1 MFTLMI
7 INKIHWLGV
16 GLSSPPGILYLNEQ
30 RYNLLVWNR
39 SVDKAQ
45 SLLKN
50 KIYVNQ
56 LDISSLSKKLDRN
69 DLIVS
74 MLPASMHMEIAELAI
89 NYKCHLVT
97 SSYHDPQYE
106 KLEQK
111 FIDNDCLFICECGLD
126 PGIDHLM
133 AHKLVEDFKSSKTID
148 TKTEISF
155 LSYCGGVPKIPND
168 FKYKFSWSPLGVLKA
183 LKSPSRSLKDF
194 KIFDVNRPWDAITHY
209 TAPLAQPEEFEV
221 YPNRDSIPFMQQYKF
236 DPDWTVKQFVRGT
249 LRLNGWAEAWSD
261 IFKEIET
268 LSGEKGEKRLEEMSE
283 VFWRDN
289 AYGESEPDRVILCV
303 DLKAEKGSRV
313 VWHKTF
319 KMDAWGDHRGTAMA
333 RLVSNPVYFAVE
345 AIANKQIE
353 FGVNAAT
360 SDPVIVDKW
369 LENIKGLAQ
378 EFDVIDHLS

>member
-126 PGIDHLM
+126 PGIDHLL
-133 AHKLVEDFKSSKTID
+133 AHKLIQEFEKGNYQDIKSIGFESM
-148 TKTEISF
+148 
-155 LSYCGGVPKIPND
+155 CGGFPEIPNN
-168 FKYKFSWSPLGVLKA
+168 FKYKFSWSPQGVLKA
-183 LKSPSRSLKDF
+183 LNTPAIHIENFSEERSEKPYK
-194 KIFDVNRPWDAITHY
+194 KINFI
-209 TAPLAQPEEFEV
+209 EFNNEKFET
-221 YPNRDSIPFMQQYKF
+221 YPNRNSIPYINEYNLGKYSNILEHFE
-236 DPDWTVKQFVRGT
+236 RGT
-249 LRLNGWAEAWSD
+249 IRLEGWSKAWNE
-261 IFKEIET
+261 IFKNIEDKIDLEN
-268 LSGEKGEKRLEEMSE
+268 LSKKLWEENQYDNLE
-283 VFWRDN
+283 N
-289 AYGESEPDRVILCV
+289 DRVLLYVKIRSKNSNNNEIFNKTLYLDESRPIVNSAMSQCVSYTVAFTIECIMNLKNKKGIHRIFHDEKNVDYIL
-303 DLKAEKGSRV
+303 
-313 VWHKTF
+313 
-319 KMDAWGDHRGTAMA
+319 
-333 RLVSNPVYFAVE
+333 
-345 AIANKQIE
+345 NKLNE
-353 FGVNAAT
+353 CG
-360 SDPVIVDKW
+360 
-369 LENIKGLAQ
+369 IKIRQL
-378 EFDVIDHLS
+378 

>member
-111 FIDNDCLFICECGLD
+111 FIENDCLFICECGLD
-126 PGIDHLM
+126 PGIDHLL
-133 AHKLVEDFKSSKTID
+133 AHKLIQEFEKGNYQDIKSIWFESM
-148 TKTEISF
+148 
-155 LSYCGGVPKIPND
+155 CGGFPEIPNN

-183 LKSPSRSLKDF
+183 LNTPANHIENFSEERSEKPYK
-194 KIFDVNRPWDAITHY
+194 KINFI
-209 TAPLAQPEEFEV
+209 EFNNEKFET
-221 YPNRDSIPFMQQYKF
+221 YPNRNSIPYVNEYNLGKYSNILEHFE
-236 DPDWTVKQFVRGT
+236 RGT
-249 LRLNGWAEAWSD
+249 IRLEGWSKAWNE
-261 IFKEIET
+261 IFKNIEDKIDLEN
-268 LSGEKGEKRLEEMSE
+268 LSKKLWEENQYDNLE
-283 VFWRDN
+283 N
-289 AYGESEPDRVILCV
+289 DRVLLYVKIRSKNSNNNEIFNKTLYLDESRPIVNSAMSQCVSYTVAFTIECIMNLKNKKGIHRIFHDEKNVDYIL
-303 DLKAEKGSRV
+303 
-313 VWHKTF
+313 
-319 KMDAWGDHRGTAMA
+319 
-333 RLVSNPVYFAVE
+333 
-345 AIANKQIE
+345 NKLNE
-353 FGVNAAT
+353 CG
-360 SDPVIVDKW
+360 
-369 LENIKGLAQ
+369 IKIRQL
-378 EFDVIDHLS
+378 

>member
-50 KIYVNQ
+50 KVYVNQ

-126 PGIDHLM
+126 PGIDHLL
-133 AHKLVEDFKSSKTID
+133 AHKLIQEFEKGNYQDIKSIWFESM
-148 TKTEISF
+148 
-155 LSYCGGVPKIPND
+155 CGGFPEIPNN

-183 LKSPSRSLKDF
+183 LNTPAIHIENFSEERSEKPYK
-194 KIFDVNRPWDAITHY
+194 KINFI
-209 TAPLAQPEEFEV
+209 EFNNEKFET
-221 YPNRDSIPFMQQYKF
+221 YPNRNSIPYINEYNLGKYSNILEHFE
-236 DPDWTVKQFVRGT
+236 RGT
-249 LRLNGWAEAWSD
+249 IRLEGWSKAWNE
-261 IFKEIET
+261 IFKNIEDKIDLEN
-268 LSGEKGEKRLEEMSE
+268 LSKKLWEENQYDNLE
-283 VFWRDN
+283 N
-289 AYGESEPDRVILCV
+289 DRVLLYVKIRSKNSNNNEIFNKTLYLDESRPIVNSAMSQCVSYTVAFTIECIMNLKNKKGIHRIFHDEKNVDYIL
-303 DLKAEKGSRV
+303 
-313 VWHKTF
+313 
-319 KMDAWGDHRGTAMA
+319 
-333 RLVSNPVYFAVE
+333 
-345 AIANKQIE
+345 NKLNE
-353 FGVNAAT
+353 CG
-360 SDPVIVDKW
+360 
-369 LENIKGLAQ
+369 IKIRQL
-378 EFDVIDHLS
+378 

>member
-89 NYKCHLVT
+89 KYKCHLVT

-111 FIDNDCLFICECGLD
+111 FIENDCLFICECGLD
-126 PGIDHLM
+126 PGIDHLL
-133 AHKLVEDFKSSKTID
+133 AHKLIQEFEKGNYQDIKSIWFESM
-148 TKTEISF
+148 
-155 LSYCGGVPKIPND
+155 CGGFPEIPNN

-183 LKSPSRSLKDF
+183 LNTPANHIENFSEERSEKPYK
-194 KIFDVNRPWDAITHY
+194 KINFI
-209 TAPLAQPEEFEV
+209 EFNNEKFET
-221 YPNRDSIPFMQQYKF
+221 YPNRNSIPYINEYNLGKYSNILEHFE
-236 DPDWTVKQFVRGT
+236 RGT
-249 LRLNGWAEAWSD
+249 IRLEGWSKAWNE
-261 IFKEIET
+261 IFKNIEDKIDLEN
-268 LSGEKGEKRLEEMSE
+268 LSKKLWEENQYDNLE
-283 VFWRDN
+283 N
-289 AYGESEPDRVILCV
+289 DRVLLYVKIRSKNSNNNEIFNKTLYLDESRPIVNSAMSQCVSYTVAFTIECIMNLKNKKGIHRIFHDEKNVDYIL
-303 DLKAEKGSRV
+303 
-313 VWHKTF
+313 
-319 KMDAWGDHRGTAMA
+319 
-333 RLVSNPVYFAVE
+333 
-345 AIANKQIE
+345 NKLNE
-353 FGVNAAT
+353 CG
-360 SDPVIVDKW
+360 
-369 LENIKGLAQ
+369 IKIRQL
-378 EFDVIDHLS
+378 

>member
-126 PGIDHLM
+126 PGIDHLL
-133 AHKLVEDFKSSKTID
+133 AHKLIQEFEKGNYQDIKSIGFESM
-148 TKTEISF
+148 
-155 LSYCGGVPKIPND
+155 CGGFPEIPNN

-183 LKSPSRSLKDF
+183 LNTPAIHIENFSEERSEKPYK
-194 KIFDVNRPWDAITHY
+194 KINFI
-209 TAPLAQPEEFEV
+209 EFNNEKFET
-221 YPNRDSIPFMQQYKF
+221 YPNRNSIPYINEYNLGKYSNILEHFE
-236 DPDWTVKQFVRGT
+236 RGT
-249 LRLNGWAEAWSD
+249 IRLEGWSKAWNE
-261 IFKEIET
+261 IFKNIEDKIDLEN
-268 LSGEKGEKRLEEMSE
+268 LSKKLWEENQYDNLE
-283 VFWRDN
+283 N
-289 AYGESEPDRVILCV
+289 DRVLLYVKIRSKNSNNNEFFNKTLYLDESRPIVNSAMSQCVSFTVAFTIECIMNLKNKKGIHRIFHDEKNVDYIL
-303 DLKAEKGSRV
+303 
-313 VWHKTF
+313 
-319 KMDAWGDHRGTAMA
+319 
-333 RLVSNPVYFAVE
+333 
-345 AIANKQIE
+345 NKLNE
-353 FGVNAAT
+353 CG
-360 SDPVIVDKW
+360 
-369 LENIKGLAQ
+369 IKIRQL
-378 EFDVIDHLS
+378 

>member
-30 RYNLLVWNR
+30 RYDLLVWNR

-45 SLLKN
+45 SLLNN

-89 NYKCHLVT
+89 KHKCHLVT

-126 PGIDHLM
+126 PGIDHLL
-133 AHKLVEDFKSSKTID
+133 AHKLIQEFEKGNYQDIKSIWFESM
-148 TKTEISF
+148 
-155 LSYCGGVPKIPND
+155 CGGFPEIPNN

-183 LKSPSRSLKDF
+183 LNTPANHIENFSEERSEKPYK
-194 KIFDVNRPWDAITHY
+194 KINFI
-209 TAPLAQPEEFEV
+209 EFNNEKFET
-221 YPNRDSIPFMQQYKF
+221 YPNRNSIPYINEYNLGKYSNILEHFE
-236 DPDWTVKQFVRGT
+236 RGT
-249 LRLNGWAEAWSD
+249 IRLEGWSKAWNE
-261 IFKEIET
+261 IFKNIEDKIDLEN
-268 LSGEKGEKRLEEMSE
+268 LSKKLWEENQYDNLE
-283 VFWRDN
+283 N
-289 AYGESEPDRVILCV
+289 DRVLLYVKIRSKNSNNNEIFNKTLYLDESRPIVNSAMSQCVSYTVAFTIECIMNLKNKKGIHRIFHDEKNVDYIL
-303 DLKAEKGSRV
+303 
-313 VWHKTF
+313 
-319 KMDAWGDHRGTAMA
+319 
-333 RLVSNPVYFAVE
+333 
-345 AIANKQIE
+345 NKLNE
-353 FGVNAAT
+353 CG
-360 SDPVIVDKW
+360 
-369 LENIKGLAQ
+369 IKIRQL
-378 EFDVIDHLS
+378 

>member
-16 GLSSPPGILYLNEQ
+16 GLSSPPGIIYLNEQ
-30 RYNLLVWNR
+30 RYDLLVWNR

-111 FIDNDCLFICECGLD
+111 FIGNDCLFICECGLD
-126 PGIDHLM
+126 PGIDHLL
-133 AHKLVEDFKSSKTID
+133 AHKLIQKFEKENYQDIKSIWFESM
-148 TKTEISF
+148 
-155 LSYCGGVPKIPND
+155 CGGFPEIPNN

-183 LKSPSRSLKDF
+183 LNTPANHIENFSEERSDKPYE
-194 KIFDVNRPWDAITHY
+194 KINFI
-209 TAPLAQPEEFEV
+209 EFNNEKFET
-221 YPNRDSIPFMQQYKF
+221 YPNRNSIPYINEYNLGKYSNILEHFE
-236 DPDWTVKQFVRGT
+236 RGT
-249 LRLNGWAEAWSD
+249 IRLEGWSKAWNE
-261 IFKEIET
+261 IFKNIEDKIDLAN
-268 LSGEKGEKRLEEMSE
+268 LSKKLWEENQYDNLE
-283 VFWRDN
+283 N
-289 AYGESEPDRVILCV
+289 DRVLLYVKIRSKNSNNNEIFNKTLYLDESRPIVNSAMSQCVSYTVAFTIECIMNLKNKKGIHRIFHDKKNVDYIL
-303 DLKAEKGSRV
+303 
-313 VWHKTF
+313 
-319 KMDAWGDHRGTAMA
+319 
-333 RLVSNPVYFAVE
+333 
-345 AIANKQIE
+345 NKLNE
-353 FGVNAAT
+353 CG
-360 SDPVIVDKW
+360 
-369 LENIKGLAQ
+369 IKIRQL
-378 EFDVIDHLS
+378 

>member
-30 RYNLLVWNR
+30 RYDLIVWNR

-56 LDISSLSKKLDRN
+56 LNISSLSKKLDRN

-89 NYKCHLVT
+89 KYKCHLVT

-126 PGIDHLM
+126 PGIDHLL
-133 AHKLVEDFKSSKTID
+133 AHKLIQEFEKGNYQDIKSIGFESM
-148 TKTEISF
+148 
-155 LSYCGGVPKIPND
+155 CGGFPEIPNN

-183 LKSPSRSLKDF
+183 LNTPANHIENFSEERSEKPYK
-194 KIFDVNRPWDAITHY
+194 KINFI
-209 TAPLAQPEEFEV
+209 EFNNEKFET
-221 YPNRDSIPFMQQYKF
+221 YPNRNSIPYINEYNLGKYSNILEHFE
-236 DPDWTVKQFVRGT
+236 RGT
-249 LRLNGWAEAWSD
+249 IRLEGWSKAWNE
-261 IFKEIET
+261 IFKNIEDKIDLEN
-268 LSGEKGEKRLEEMSE
+268 LSKKLWEENQYDNLE
-283 VFWRDN
+283 N
-289 AYGESEPDRVILCV
+289 DRVLLYVKIRSKNSNNNEIFNKTLYLDESRPIVNSAMSQCVSYTVAFTIECIMNLKNKKGIHKIFHDEKNVDYIL
-303 DLKAEKGSRV
+303 
-313 VWHKTF
+313 
-319 KMDAWGDHRGTAMA
+319 
-333 RLVSNPVYFAVE
+333 
-345 AIANKQIE
+345 NKLNE
-353 FGVNAAT
+353 YG
-360 SDPVIVDKW
+360 
-369 LENIKGLAQ
+369 IKIKQL
-378 EFDVIDHLS
+378 

>member
-30 RYNLLVWNR
+30 RYDLLVWNR

-45 SLLKN
+45 SLLNN

-89 NYKCHLVT
+89 KYKCHLVT

-126 PGIDHLM
+126 PGIDHLL
-133 AHKLVEDFKSSKTID
+133 AHKLIQEFEKGNYQDIKSICFESM
-148 TKTEISF
+148 
-155 LSYCGGVPKIPND
+155 CGGFPETPNN

-183 LKSPSRSLKDF
+183 LNTPANHIENFSEERSEKPYK
-194 KIFDVNRPWDAITHY
+194 KINFI
-209 TAPLAQPEEFEV
+209 EFNNEKFET
-221 YPNRDSIPFMQQYKF
+221 YPNRNSIPYINEYNLGKYSNILEHFE
-236 DPDWTVKQFVRGT
+236 RGT
-249 LRLNGWAEAWSD
+249 IRLEGWSKAWNE
-261 IFKEIET
+261 IFKNIEDKIDLES
-268 LSGEKGEKRLEEMSE
+268 LSKKLWEENQYDNLE
-283 VFWRDN
+283 N
-289 AYGESEPDRVILCV
+289 DRVLLYVKIRSKDSNNNEIFNKTLYLDESRPIVNSAMSQCVSYTVAFTIECIMNLKNKKGIHRIFHDEKNVDYIL
-303 DLKAEKGSRV
+303 
-313 VWHKTF
+313 
-319 KMDAWGDHRGTAMA
+319 
-333 RLVSNPVYFAVE
+333 
-345 AIANKQIE
+345 NKLNE
-353 FGVNAAT
+353 CG
-360 SDPVIVDKW
+360 
-369 LENIKGLAQ
+369 IKIRQL
-378 EFDVIDHLS
+378 

>member
-30 RYNLLVWNR
+30 RYDLLVWNR

-126 PGIDHLM
+126 PGIDHLL
-133 AHKLVEDFKSSKTID
+133 AHKLIQEFEKGNYQDIKSIWFESM
-148 TKTEISF
+148 
-155 LSYCGGVPKIPND
+155 CGGFPEIPNN

-183 LKSPSRSLKDF
+183 LNTPANHIKNFSEERSEKPYK
-194 KIFDVNRPWDAITHY
+194 KINFI
-209 TAPLAQPEEFEV
+209 EFNNEKFET
-221 YPNRDSIPFMQQYKF
+221 YPNRNSIPYINEYNLGEYSNILEHFE
-236 DPDWTVKQFVRGT
+236 RGT
-249 LRLNGWAEAWSD
+249 IRLEGWSKAWNE
-261 IFKEIET
+261 IFKNIEDKIDLEN
-268 LSGEKGEKRLEEMSE
+268 LSKKLWEENQYDNLE
-283 VFWRDN
+283 N
-289 AYGESEPDRVILCV
+289 DRVLLYVKIRSKNSNNNEIFNKTLYLDESRPIVNSAMSQCVSYTVAFTIECIMNLKNKKGIHRIFHDEKNVDYIL
-303 DLKAEKGSRV
+303 
-313 VWHKTF
+313 
-319 KMDAWGDHRGTAMA
+319 
-333 RLVSNPVYFAVE
+333 
-345 AIANKQIE
+345 NKLNE
-353 FGVNAAT
+353 YG
-360 SDPVIVDKW
+360 
-369 LENIKGLAQ
+369 IKIRQL
-378 EFDVIDHLS
+378 

>member
-126 PGIDHLM
+126 PGIDHLL
-133 AHKLVEDFKSSKTID
+133 AHKLIQEFEKGNYQDIKSIWFESM
-148 TKTEISF
+148 
-155 LSYCGGVPKIPND
+155 CGGFPEIPNN

-183 LKSPSRSLKDF
+183 LNTPANHIENFSEERSEKPYK
-194 KIFDVNRPWDAITHY
+194 KINFI
-209 TAPLAQPEEFEV
+209 EFNNEKFET
-221 YPNRDSIPFMQQYKF
+221 YPNRNSIPYINEYNLGKYSNILEHFE
-236 DPDWTVKQFVRGT
+236 RGT
-249 LRLNGWAEAWSD
+249 IRLEGWSKAWNE
-261 IFKEIET
+261 IFKNIEDKIDLEN
-268 LSGEKGEKRLEEMSE
+268 LSKKLWEENQYDNLE
-283 VFWRDN
+283 N
-289 AYGESEPDRVILCV
+289 DRVLLYVKIRSKNSNNNEIFNKTLYLDESRPIVNSAMSQCVSYTVAFTIECIMNLKNKKGIHRIFHDEKNVDYIL
-303 DLKAEKGSRV
+303 
-313 VWHKTF
+313 
-319 KMDAWGDHRGTAMA
+319 
-333 RLVSNPVYFAVE
+333 
-345 AIANKQIE
+345 NKLNE
-353 FGVNAAT
+353 CG
-360 SDPVIVDKW
+360 
-369 LENIKGLAQ
+369 IKIRQL
-378 EFDVIDHLS
+378 

>member
-30 RYNLLVWNR
+30 RYDLLVWNR

-126 PGIDHLM
+126 PGIDHLL
-133 AHKLVEDFKSSKTID
+133 AHKLIQEFEKGNYQDIKSIWFESM
-148 TKTEISF
+148 
-155 LSYCGGVPKIPND
+155 CGGFPEIPNN

-183 LKSPSRSLKDF
+183 LNTPANHIENFSEERSEKPYK
-194 KIFDVNRPWDAITHY
+194 KINFI
-209 TAPLAQPEEFEV
+209 EFNNEKFET
-221 YPNRDSIPFMQQYKF
+221 YPNRNSIPYINEYNLGKYSNILEHFE
-236 DPDWTVKQFVRGT
+236 RGT
-249 LRLNGWAEAWSD
+249 IRLEGWSKAWNE
-261 IFKEIET
+261 IFKNIEDKIDLEN
-268 LSGEKGEKRLEEMSE
+268 LSKKLWEENQYDNLE
-283 VFWRDN
+283 N
-289 AYGESEPDRVILCV
+289 DRVLLYVKIRSKNSNNNEIFNKTLYIDESRPIVNSAMSQCVSYTVAFTIECIMNSKNKKGIYRIFHDEKNVDYIL
-303 DLKAEKGSRV
+303 
-313 VWHKTF
+313 
-319 KMDAWGDHRGTAMA
+319 
-333 RLVSNPVYFAVE
+333 
-345 AIANKQIE
+345 NKLNE
-353 FGVNAAT
+353 YG
-360 SDPVIVDKW
+360 
-369 LENIKGLAQ
+369 IKIRQL
-378 EFDVIDHLS
+378 

>member
-56 LDISSLSKKLDRN
+56 FDISSLSKKLDRN

-89 NYKCHLVT
+89 KYKCHLVT

-126 PGIDHLM
+126 PGIDHLL
-133 AHKLVEDFKSSKTID
+133 AHKLIQEFEKGNYQDIKSIWFESM
-148 TKTEISF
+148 
-155 LSYCGGVPKIPND
+155 CGGFPEIPNN

-183 LKSPSRSLKDF
+183 LNTPANHTENFSEERSEKPYK
-194 KIFDVNRPWDAITHY
+194 KINFI
-209 TAPLAQPEEFEV
+209 EFNNEKFET
-221 YPNRDSIPFMQQYKF
+221 YPNRNSIPYINEYNLGKYSNILEHFE
-236 DPDWTVKQFVRGT
+236 RGT
-249 LRLNGWAEAWSD
+249 IRLEGWSKAWNE
-261 IFKEIET
+261 IFKNIEDKIDLEN
-268 LSGEKGEKRLEEMSE
+268 LSKKLWEENQYDNLE
-283 VFWRDN
+283 N
-289 AYGESEPDRVILCV
+289 DRVLLYVKIRSKNSNNNEIFNKTLYLDESRPIVNSAMSQCVSYTIAFTIECIMNLKNKKGIHRIFHDEKNVDYIL
-303 DLKAEKGSRV
+303 
-313 VWHKTF
+313 
-319 KMDAWGDHRGTAMA
+319 
-333 RLVSNPVYFAVE
+333 
-345 AIANKQIE
+345 NKLNE
-353 FGVNAAT
+353 CG
-360 SDPVIVDKW
+360 
-369 LENIKGLAQ
+369 IKIRQL
-378 EFDVIDHLS
+378 

>member
-30 RYNLLVWNR
+30 RYDLLVWNR

-45 SLLKN
+45 SLLNN

-89 NYKCHLVT
+89 KYKCHLVT

-126 PGIDHLM
+126 PGIDHLL
-133 AHKLVEDFKSSKTID
+133 AHKLIQEFEKENYQDIKSIWFESM
-148 TKTEISF
+148 
-155 LSYCGGVPKIPND
+155 CGGFPETPNY

-183 LKSPSRSLKDF
+183 LNTPANHIENFSEERSEKPYK
-194 KIFDVNRPWDAITHY
+194 KINFI
-209 TAPLAQPEEFEV
+209 EFNNEKFET
-221 YPNRDSIPFMQQYKF
+221 YPNRNSIPYINEYNLGKYSNILEHFE
-236 DPDWTVKQFVRGT
+236 RGT
-249 LRLNGWAEAWSD
+249 IRLEGWSKAWNE
-261 IFKEIET
+261 IFKNIEDKIDLES
-268 LSGEKGEKRLEEMSE
+268 LSKKLWEDNQYDNLE
-283 VFWRDN
+283 N
-289 AYGESEPDRVILCV
+289 DRVLLYVKIRSKDSNNNEIFNKTLYLDESRPIVNSAMSQCVSYTVAFTIECIMNSKNKKGIHRIFHDVKNVDYIL
-303 DLKAEKGSRV
+303 
-313 VWHKTF
+313 
-319 KMDAWGDHRGTAMA
+319 
-333 RLVSNPVYFAVE
+333 
-345 AIANKQIE
+345 NKLNE
-353 FGVNAAT
+353 CG
-360 SDPVIVDKW
+360 
-369 LENIKGLAQ
+369 IKIRQL
-378 EFDVIDHLS
+378 

>member
-126 PGIDHLM
+126 PGIDHLL
-133 AHKLVEDFKSSKTID
+133 AHKLIQEFEKGNYQDIKSIWFESM
-148 TKTEISF
+148 
-155 LSYCGGVPKIPND
+155 CGGFPEIPNN

-183 LKSPSRSLKDF
+183 LNTPANHIENFSEERSEKPYK
-194 KIFDVNRPWDAITHY
+194 KINFI
-209 TAPLAQPEEFEV
+209 EFNNEKFET
-221 YPNRDSIPFMQQYKF
+221 YPNRNSIPYINEYNLGKYSNILEHFE
-236 DPDWTVKQFVRGT
+236 RGT
-249 LRLNGWAEAWSD
+249 IRLEGWSKAWNE
-261 IFKEIET
+261 IFKNIEDKIDLEN
-268 LSGEKGEKRLEEMSE
+268 LSKKLWEENQYDNLE
-283 VFWRDN
+283 N
-289 AYGESEPDRVILCV
+289 DRVLLYVKIRSKNSNNNEIFNKTLYLDESRPIVNSAMSQCVSFTVAFTIECIMNLKNKKGIHRIFHDEKNVDYIL
-303 DLKAEKGSRV
+303 
-313 VWHKTF
+313 
-319 KMDAWGDHRGTAMA
+319 
-333 RLVSNPVYFAVE
+333 
-345 AIANKQIE
+345 NKLNE
-353 FGVNAAT
+353 CG
-360 SDPVIVDKW
+360 
-369 LENIKGLAQ
+369 IKIRQL
-378 EFDVIDHLS
+378 

>member
-126 PGIDHLM
+126 PGIDHLL
-133 AHKLVEDFKSSKTID
+133 AHKLIQEFEKGNYQDIKSIWFESM
-148 TKTEISF
+148 
-155 LSYCGGVPKIPND
+155 CGGFPEIPNN

-183 LKSPSRSLKDF
+183 LNTPANHIENFSEERSEKPYK
-194 KIFDVNRPWDAITHY
+194 KINFI
-209 TAPLAQPEEFEV
+209 EFNNEKFET
-221 YPNRDSIPFMQQYKF
+221 YPNRNSIPYINEYNLGKYSNILEHFE
-236 DPDWTVKQFVRGT
+236 RGT
-249 LRLNGWAEAWSD
+249 IRLEGWSKAWNE
-261 IFKEIET
+261 IFKNIEYKIDLEN
-268 LSGEKGEKRLEEMSE
+268 LSKKLWEENQYDNLE
-283 VFWRDN
+283 N
-289 AYGESEPDRVILCV
+289 DRVLLYVKIRSKNSNNNEIFNKTLYLDESRPIVNSAMSQCVSYTVAFTIECIMNLKNKKGIHRIFHDEKNVDYIL
-303 DLKAEKGSRV
+303 
-313 VWHKTF
+313 
-319 KMDAWGDHRGTAMA
+319 
-333 RLVSNPVYFAVE
+333 
-345 AIANKQIE
+345 NKLNE
-353 FGVNAAT
+353 CG
-360 SDPVIVDKW
+360 
-369 LENIKGLAQ
+369 IKIRQL
-378 EFDVIDHLS
+378 

>member
-89 NYKCHLVT
+89 NYRCHLVT

-126 PGIDHLM
+126 PGIDHLL
-133 AHKLVEDFKSSKTID
+133 AHKLIQEFEKGNYQDIKSIWFESM
-148 TKTEISF
+148 
-155 LSYCGGVPKIPND
+155 CGGFPEIPNN

-183 LKSPSRSLKDF
+183 LNTPANHTENFSEERSEKPYK
-194 KIFDVNRPWDAITHY
+194 KINFI
-209 TAPLAQPEEFEV
+209 EFNNEKFET
-221 YPNRDSIPFMQQYKF
+221 YPNRNSIPYINEYNLGKYSNILEHFE
-236 DPDWTVKQFVRGT
+236 RGT
-249 LRLNGWAEAWSD
+249 IRLEGWSKAWNE
-261 IFKEIET
+261 IFKNIEDKIDLEN
-268 LSGEKGEKRLEEMSE
+268 LSKKLWEENQYDNLE
-283 VFWRDN
+283 N
-289 AYGESEPDRVILCV
+289 DRVLLYVKIRSKNSNNNEIFNKTLYLDESRPIVNSAMSQCVSYTVAFTIECIMNLKNKKGIHRIFHDEKNVDYIL
-303 DLKAEKGSRV
+303 
-313 VWHKTF
+313 
-319 KMDAWGDHRGTAMA
+319 
-333 RLVSNPVYFAVE
+333 
-345 AIANKQIE
+345 NKLNE
-353 FGVNAAT
+353 CG
-360 SDPVIVDKW
+360 
-369 LENIKGLAQ
+369 IKIRQL
-378 EFDVIDHLS
+378 

>member
-30 RYNLLVWNR
+30 RYDLLVWNR

-89 NYKCHLVT
+89 KYKCHLVT

-126 PGIDHLM
+126 PGIDHLL
-133 AHKLVEDFKSSKTID
+133 AHKLIQEFEKGKYQDIKSIWFESM
-148 TKTEISF
+148 
-155 LSYCGGVPKIPND
+155 CGGFPEIPNN

-183 LKSPSRSLKDF
+183 LNTPANHIENFSEERSEKPYK
-194 KIFDVNRPWDAITHY
+194 KINFI
-209 TAPLAQPEEFEV
+209 EFNNEKFET
-221 YPNRDSIPFMQQYKF
+221 YPNRNSIPYINEYNLGKYSNILEHFE
-236 DPDWTVKQFVRGT
+236 RGT
-249 LRLNGWAEAWSD
+249 IRLEGWSKSWNE
-261 IFKEIET
+261 IFKNIEDKIDLES
-268 LSGEKGEKRLEEMSE
+268 LSKKLWEENQYDNLE
-283 VFWRDN
+283 N
-289 AYGESEPDRVILCV
+289 DRVLLYVKIRSKDSNNNEIFNKTLYLDESRPIMNSAMSQCVSYTVAFTIECIMNLKNKKGIHRVFHDEKNVDYIL
-303 DLKAEKGSRV
+303 
-313 VWHKTF
+313 
-319 KMDAWGDHRGTAMA
+319 
-333 RLVSNPVYFAVE
+333 
-345 AIANKQIE
+345 NKLNE
-353 FGVNAAT
+353 CG
-360 SDPVIVDKW
+360 
-369 LENIKGLAQ
+369 IKIRQL
-378 EFDVIDHLS
+378 

>member
-16 GLSSPPGILYLNEQ
+16 GLSSPPGILYLDEQ

-126 PGIDHLM
+126 PGIDHLL
-133 AHKLVEDFKSSKTID
+133 AHKLIQEFEKGNYQDIKSIWFESM
-148 TKTEISF
+148 
-155 LSYCGGVPKIPND
+155 CGGFPEIPNN

-183 LKSPSRSLKDF
+183 LNTPANHIENFSEERSEKPYK
-194 KIFDVNRPWDAITHY
+194 KINFI
-209 TAPLAQPEEFEV
+209 EFNNEKFET
-221 YPNRDSIPFMQQYKF
+221 YPNRNSIPYINEYNLGKYSNILEHFE
-236 DPDWTVKQFVRGT
+236 RGT
-249 LRLNGWAEAWSD
+249 IRLEGWSKAWNE
-261 IFKEIET
+261 IFKNIEDKIDLEN
-268 LSGEKGEKRLEEMSE
+268 LSKKLWEENQYDNLE
-283 VFWRDN
+283 N
-289 AYGESEPDRVILCV
+289 DRVLLYVKIRSKNSNNNEIFNKTLYLDESRPIVNSAMSQCVSYTVAFTIECIMNLKNKKGIHRIFHDEKNVDYIL
-303 DLKAEKGSRV
+303 
-313 VWHKTF
+313 
-319 KMDAWGDHRGTAMA
+319 
-333 RLVSNPVYFAVE
+333 
-345 AIANKQIE
+345 NKLNE
-353 FGVNAAT
+353 CG
-360 SDPVIVDKW
+360 
-369 LENIKGLAQ
+369 IKIRQL
-378 EFDVIDHLS
+378 

>member
-74 MLPASMHMEIAELAI
+74 MLPASMHMEITKLAI
-89 NYKCHLVT
+89 KYKCHLVT

-126 PGIDHLM
+126 PGIDHLL
-133 AHKLVEDFKSSKTID
+133 AHKLIQEFEKGNYQDIKSIWFESM
-148 TKTEISF
+148 
-155 LSYCGGVPKIPND
+155 CGGFPEIPNN

-183 LKSPSRSLKDF
+183 LNTPANHIENFSEERSKKPYK
-194 KIFDVNRPWDAITHY
+194 KINNIKFNN
-209 TAPLAQPEEFEV
+209 EKFET
-221 YPNRDSIPFMQQYKF
+221 YPNRNSIPYINEYNLGKYSNILEHFE
-236 DPDWTVKQFVRGT
+236 RGT
-249 LRLNGWAEAWSD
+249 IRLEGWSKAWNE
-261 IFKEIET
+261 IFKNIEDKIDLES
-268 LSGEKGEKRLEEMSE
+268 LSKKLWEDNQYDNLE
-283 VFWRDN
+283 N
-289 AYGESEPDRVILCV
+289 DRVLLYVKIRSKDSNNNEIFNKTLYLDESRPIVNSAMSQCVSYTVAFTIDCIMNLKNKKGIHRIFHDEKNVDYIL
-303 DLKAEKGSRV
+303 
-313 VWHKTF
+313 
-319 KMDAWGDHRGTAMA
+319 
-333 RLVSNPVYFAVE
+333 
-345 AIANKQIE
+345 NKLNKY
-353 FGVNAAT
+353 G
-360 SDPVIVDKW
+360 
-369 LENIKGLAQ
+369 IKIRQL
-378 EFDVIDHLS
+378 

>member
-30 RYNLLVWNR
+30 RYDLLVWNR

-45 SLLKN
+45 SLLNN

-89 NYKCHLVT
+89 KYKCHLVT

-126 PGIDHLM
+126 PGIDHLL
-133 AHKLVEDFKSSKTID
+133 AHKLIQEFEKGNYQDIKSIWFESM
-148 TKTEISF
+148 
-155 LSYCGGVPKIPND
+155 CGGFPEIPNN

-183 LKSPSRSLKDF
+183 LNTPANHIENFSEERSEKPYK
-194 KIFDVNRPWDAITHY
+194 KINFI
-209 TAPLAQPEEFEV
+209 EFNNEKFET
-221 YPNRDSIPFMQQYKF
+221 YPNRNSIPYINEYNLGKYSNILEHFE
-236 DPDWTVKQFVRGT
+236 RGT
-249 LRLNGWAEAWSD
+249 IRLEGWSKAWNE
-261 IFKEIET
+261 IFKNIEDKIDLEN
-268 LSGEKGEKRLEEMSE
+268 LSKKLWEENQYDNLE
-283 VFWRDN
+283 N
-289 AYGESEPDRVILCV
+289 DRVLLYVKIRSKNSNNNEIFNKTLYLDESRPIVNSAMSQCVSYTVAFTIECIMNLKNKKGIHRIFHDEKNVDYIL
-303 DLKAEKGSRV
+303 
-313 VWHKTF
+313 
-319 KMDAWGDHRGTAMA
+319 
-333 RLVSNPVYFAVE
+333 
-345 AIANKQIE
+345 NKLNE
-353 FGVNAAT
+353 CG
-360 SDPVIVDKW
+360 
-369 LENIKGLAQ
+369 IKIRQL
-378 EFDVIDHLS
+378 

>member
-56 LDISSLSKKLDRN
+56 FDISSLSKKLDRN

-126 PGIDHLM
+126 PGIDHLL
-133 AHKLVEDFKSSKTID
+133 AHKLIQEFEKGNYQDIKSIGFESM
-148 TKTEISF
+148 
-155 LSYCGGVPKIPND
+155 CGGFPEIPNN

-183 LKSPSRSLKDF
+183 LNTPANHIENFSEERSEKPYK
-194 KIFDVNRPWDAITHY
+194 KINFI
-209 TAPLAQPEEFEV
+209 EFNNEKFET
-221 YPNRDSIPFMQQYKF
+221 YPNRNSIPYINEYNLGKYSNILEHFE
-236 DPDWTVKQFVRGT
+236 RGT
-249 LRLNGWAEAWSD
+249 IRLEGWSKAWNE
-261 IFKEIET
+261 IFKNIEDKIDLEN
-268 LSGEKGEKRLEEMSE
+268 LSKKLWEENQYDNLE
-283 VFWRDN
+283 N
-289 AYGESEPDRVILCV
+289 DRVLLYVKIRSKNSNNSEIFNKTLYLDESRPIVNSAMSQCVSYTVAFTIECIMNLKNKKGIHRIFHDEKNVDYIL
-303 DLKAEKGSRV
+303 
-313 VWHKTF
+313 
-319 KMDAWGDHRGTAMA
+319 
-333 RLVSNPVYFAVE
+333 
-345 AIANKQIE
+345 NKLNE
-353 FGVNAAT
+353 CG
-360 SDPVIVDKW
+360 
-369 LENIKGLAQ
+369 IKIRQL
-378 EFDVIDHLS
+378 

>member
-30 RYNLLVWNR
+30 RYDLLVWNR

-45 SLLKN
+45 SLLNN

-89 NYKCHLVT
+89 KYKCHLVT

-126 PGIDHLM
+126 PGIDHLL
-133 AHKLVEDFKSSKTID
+133 AHKLIQEFEKENYQDIKSIWFESM
-148 TKTEISF
+148 
-155 LSYCGGVPKIPND
+155 CGGFPETPNY

-183 LKSPSRSLKDF
+183 LNTPANHIENFSEEKSEKPYK
-194 KIFDVNRPWDAITHY
+194 KINFI
-209 TAPLAQPEEFEV
+209 EFNNEKFET
-221 YPNRDSIPFMQQYKF
+221 YPNRNSIPYINEYNLGKYSNILEHFE
-236 DPDWTVKQFVRGT
+236 RGT
-249 LRLNGWAEAWSD
+249 IRLEGWSKAWNE
-261 IFKEIET
+261 IFKNIEDKIDLEN
-268 LSGEKGEKRLEEMSE
+268 LSKKLWEENQYDNLE
-283 VFWRDN
+283 N
-289 AYGESEPDRVILCV
+289 DRVLLYVKIRSKNSNNNEIFNKTLYLDESRPIVNSAMSQCVSYTVAFTIECIMNSKNKKGIHRIFHDVKNVDYIL
-303 DLKAEKGSRV
+303 
-313 VWHKTF
+313 
-319 KMDAWGDHRGTAMA
+319 
-333 RLVSNPVYFAVE
+333 
-345 AIANKQIE
+345 NKLNE
-353 FGVNAAT
+353 CG
-360 SDPVIVDKW
+360 
-369 LENIKGLAQ
+369 IKIRQL
-378 EFDVIDHLS
+378 

>member
-30 RYNLLVWNR
+30 RYDLLVWNR

-126 PGIDHLM
+126 PGIDHLL
-133 AHKLVEDFKSSKTID
+133 AHKLIQEFEKGNYQDIKSIWFESM
-148 TKTEISF
+148 
-155 LSYCGGVPKIPND
+155 CGGFPEIPNN

-183 LKSPSRSLKDF
+183 LNTPANHIKNFSEERSEKPYK
-194 KIFDVNRPWDAITHY
+194 KINFI
-209 TAPLAQPEEFEV
+209 EFNNEKFET
-221 YPNRDSIPFMQQYKF
+221 YPNRNSIPYINEYNLGEYSNILEHFE
-236 DPDWTVKQFVRGT
+236 RGT
-249 LRLNGWAEAWSD
+249 IRLEGWSKAWNE
-261 IFKEIET
+261 IFKNIEDKIDLEN
-268 LSGEKGEKRLEEMSE
+268 LSKKLWEENQYDNLE
-283 VFWRDN
+283 N
-289 AYGESEPDRVILCV
+289 DRVLLYVKIRSKNSNNNEIFNKTLYIDESRPIVNSAMSQCVSYTVAFTIECIMNSKNKKGIYRIFHDEKNVDYIL
-303 DLKAEKGSRV
+303 
-313 VWHKTF
+313 
-319 KMDAWGDHRGTAMA
+319 
-333 RLVSNPVYFAVE
+333 
-345 AIANKQIE
+345 NKLNE
-353 FGVNAAT
+353 YG
-360 SDPVIVDKW
+360 
-369 LENIKGLAQ
+369 IKIRQL
-378 EFDVIDHLS
+378 

>member
-30 RYNLLVWNR
+30 RYDLLVWNR
-39 SVDKAQ
+39 SVYKAK

-126 PGIDHLM
+126 PGIDHLL
-133 AHKLVEDFKSSKTID
+133 AHKLIQEFEKGNYQDIKSIWFESM
-148 TKTEISF
+148 
-155 LSYCGGVPKIPND
+155 CGGFPEIPNN

-183 LKSPSRSLKDF
+183 LNTPANHIENFSEERSEKPYK
-194 KIFDVNRPWDAITHY
+194 KINFI
-209 TAPLAQPEEFEV
+209 EFNNEKFET
-221 YPNRDSIPFMQQYKF
+221 YPNRNSIPYINKYNLGKYSNILEHFE
-236 DPDWTVKQFVRGT
+236 RGT
-249 LRLNGWAEAWSD
+249 IRLEGWSKAWNE
-261 IFKEIET
+261 IFKNIEDKIDLEN
-268 LSGEKGEKRLEEMSE
+268 LSKKLWEENQYDNLE
-283 VFWRDN
+283 N
-289 AYGESEPDRVILCV
+289 DRVLLYVKIRSKNSNNNEIFNKTLYLDESRPIVNSAMSQCVSYTVAFTIECIMNLKNKKGIHRIFHDEKNVDYIL
-303 DLKAEKGSRV
+303 
-313 VWHKTF
+313 
-319 KMDAWGDHRGTAMA
+319 
-333 RLVSNPVYFAVE
+333 
-345 AIANKQIE
+345 NKLNE
-353 FGVNAAT
+353 CG
-360 SDPVIVDKW
+360 
-369 LENIKGLAQ
+369 IKIRQL
-378 EFDVIDHLS
+378 

>member
-16 GLSSPPGILYLNEQ
+16 GLSSPPGILYLNEK
-30 RYNLLVWNR
+30 RYDLLVWNR

-89 NYKCHLVT
+89 KYKCHLVT

-126 PGIDHLM
+126 PGIDHLL
-133 AHKLVEDFKSSKTID
+133 AHKLIQEFEKGNYQDIKSIWFESM
-148 TKTEISF
+148 
-155 LSYCGGVPKIPND
+155 CGGFPEIPNN

-183 LKSPSRSLKDF
+183 LNTPANHIENFSEERSEKPYK
-194 KIFDVNRPWDAITHY
+194 KINFI
-209 TAPLAQPEEFEV
+209 EFNNEKFET
-221 YPNRDSIPFMQQYKF
+221 YPNRNSIPYINEYNLGKYSNILEHFE
-236 DPDWTVKQFVRGT
+236 RGT
-249 LRLNGWAEAWSD
+249 IRLEGWSKAWNE
-261 IFKEIET
+261 IFKNIEDKIDLEN
-268 LSGEKGEKRLEEMSE
+268 LSKKLWEENQYDNLE
-283 VFWRDN
+283 N
-289 AYGESEPDRVILCV
+289 DRVLLYVKIRSKDSNNNEIFNKTLYLDESRPIVNSAMSQCVSYTVAFTIECIMNSKNKKGIHRIFHDEKNVDYIL
-303 DLKAEKGSRV
+303 
-313 VWHKTF
+313 
-319 KMDAWGDHRGTAMA
+319 
-333 RLVSNPVYFAVE
+333 
-345 AIANKQIE
+345 NKLNE
-353 FGVNAAT
+353 CG
-360 SDPVIVDKW
+360 
-369 LENIKGLAQ
+369 IKIRQL
-378 EFDVIDHLS
+378 